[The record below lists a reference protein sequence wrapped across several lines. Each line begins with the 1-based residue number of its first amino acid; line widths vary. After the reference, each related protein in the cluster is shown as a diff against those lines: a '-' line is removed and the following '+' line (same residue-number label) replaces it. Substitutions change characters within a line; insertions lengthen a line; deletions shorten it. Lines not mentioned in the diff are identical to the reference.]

1 MLNRVILWSL
11 HNRVVVLVLT
21 GILFAYGIFAAKTAP
36 LDVFPEFAPPQ
47 VVIQT
52 EAPGLSPDEVEA
64 LVTIPLEQ
72 EINGTSNVVS
82 VRSSSAVGL
91 SVITVVFTDQT
102 NVITARQLIAEKLSL
117 AASRLPQ
124 GVGSPEMAPITS
136 SSSTI
141 LMIGLTSK
149 SLPPMELRT
158 IADWIIKPRL
168 LAVPGIA
175 KVVVYGGGVKQ
186 YQVLV
191 SPKKLRTYGI
201 TLQQVIE
208 AARRSNSMAGAG
220 FAFSPNQQLVIRGEG
235 RINSLEDLKNTL
247 VVSRDGV
254 PITLQQVAK
263 VQFGP
268 GLKVGEAT
276 INGEDGVILM
286 ISKQPWFNTL
296 SVTENLEKAL
306 EELEEAIP
314 QEVILYPALFRQ
326 ASFIETSIRNMTQA
340 LWQGGVLVAVVLF
353 LFLFNTRSALI
364 SLVAIPLSLLVAIII
379 LRLFGVTLNTMTLGG
394 LAIAIGEV
402 VDDAIIDVENIFR
415 RLRENRRAGYPRPS
429 LEVVLRASLEV
440 RNSVVYA
447 TFIVVLVFLPIFFL
461 SGIQG
466 KIFAPLG
473 YAYILS
479 ILASLLVAILVT
491 PALCLLLLP
500 EAAQKVEESFL
511 VRGLKRFY
519 RPIIGKVLQ
528 HPIRIIL
535 ASFLLFIGALSI
547 FPFLGGE
554 FLPEFNEGNF
564 IIHMAGLPGTSLEE
578 SVRMGKI
585 VAREL
590 LKNPAVASVGQQA
603 GRAELA
609 DDTWGPDYSELVV
622 ALKETELD
630 MEEILKDIRERLSRI
645 PGFYFNIM
653 QFLSERIDEVIS
665 GTTAQV
671 VVKVFGPDLSVL
683 REKVAEIQGVLA
695 GIPGV
700 ADLQAEQQV
709 DVPEIKI
716 KFNRDMAA
724 RYGLSVGELVD
735 IVTAIFRGVHVSQV
749 YEGQRVY
756 DLVVRYEDTTGFNLD
771 EIQDT
776 WIDTPSGF
784 KIPLRKVAEISV
796 ENGPNTINRENVS
809 RRMLVQCNVTGRDVV
824 GFVNEVKQK
833 VREKVRFPTGYYV
846 EYSGQFES
854 QEQAKRE
861 ILLLGI
867 VSAVGIFL
875 LLYMSF
881 RSLGLSLLIMT
892 NLPLALIGGIVAA
905 FLSGGI
911 LSVGSMIG
919 FVTLFGI
926 TTRNGIMLISHYHHL
941 LAEEGMSFGKE
952 LIIRGAMERLSPI
965 LMTALVTGLG
975 LLPIAISVGEPGR
988 ELEQPMAV
996 IILGGLV
1003 TSTLLNMIVIPAL
1016 YFKFGERT
1024 SRSLQREQVSRS
1036 VQPVY

>member
-1 MLNRVILWSL
+1 MLNSIIRWSL
-11 HNRVVVLVLT
+11 HNRLVVLILAGVLF
-21 GILFAYGIFAAKTAP
+21 GYGWFAAKTAP

-47 VVIQT
+47 VVLQT

-64 LVTIPLEQ
+64 LVTTPLEQ
-72 EINGTSNVVS
+72 EINGTSHVVS
-82 VRSSSAVGL
+82 VRSSSAAGL
-91 SVITVVFTDQT
+91 SVITVVFTDHT
-102 NVITARQLIAEKLSL
+102 DVFTARQLISEKLSL
-117 AASRLPQ
+117 VASRLPQ

-141 LMIGLTSK
+141 LMIGLTSA

-158 IADWIIKPRL
+158 IADWTIKPRL

-175 KVVVYGGGVKQ
+175 KVVIYGGGVKQ

-191 SPKKLRTYGI
+191 SPRKLRHYGI
-201 TLQQVIE
+201 TLQEVVE
-208 AARRSNSMAGAG
+208 ATRKSNSLAGAG
-220 FAFSPNQQLVIRGEG
+220 FSYSPNQQLIIRGDG
-235 RINSLEDLKNTL
+235 RIYSLEDLKNTL
-247 VVSRDGV
+247 ITTKNGF
-254 PITLQQVAK
+254 PITLQQVAT

-268 GLKVGEAT
+268 GPRVGEAT
-276 INGEDGVILM
+276 INGDDGVILM

-296 SVTENLEKAL
+296 SVTEDLERAI
-306 EELEEAIP
+306 EELKGALPPGLTI
-314 QEVILYPALFRQ
+314 YPALFRQ
-326 ASFIETSIRNMTQA
+326 ASFIETSIRNMRQA
-340 LWQGGVLVAVVLF
+340 LWEGGILVAVVLF

-364 SLVAIPLSLLVAIII
+364 SLIAIPLSLLIAILI
-379 LRLFGVTLNTMTLGG
+379 LRLLGATLNTMILGG

-415 RLRENRRAGYPRPS
+415 RLRENRRSVRPKPD
-429 LEVVLRASLEV
+429 LEVVLEASMEV
-440 RNSVVYA
+440 RSSVVYA

-479 ILASLLVAILVT
+479 ILASLLVAILIT
-491 PALCLLLLP
+491 PALCYLLLP
-500 EAAQKVEESFL
+500 GAAQKVEESFL
-511 VRGLKRFY
+511 VKGLKRRY
-519 RPIIGKVLQ
+519 QPVIQ
-528 HPIRIIL
+528 
-535 ASFLLFIGALSI
+535 GALRHPLRVIVLSVLLLI
-547 FPFLGGE
+547 IALAAFPFLGGE

-578 SVRMGKI
+578 SVRMGKM
-585 VAREL
+585 VTREL
-590 LKNPAVASVGQQA
+590 LKNPAIASVGQQA

-622 ALKETELD
+622 ALKETDQDLD
-630 MEEILKDIRERLSRI
+630 EVLEDIREKLSRI

-671 VVKVFGPDLSVL
+671 VIKVFGPDLSVL
-683 REKVAEIQGVLA
+683 RAKVTEIQAVLA
-695 GIPGV
+695 EVPGV
-700 ADLQAEQQV
+700 ADLQAEQQI

-716 KFNRDMAA
+716 KFNRDRAT
-724 RYGLSVGELVD
+724 RYGLSIGDLTD
-735 IVTAIFRGVHVSQV
+735 IITTAFRGTAVSQV

-756 DLVVRYEDTTGFNLD
+756 DIVVRYEDSTGFSLD
-771 EIQDT
+771 EIQNT
-776 WIDTPSGF
+776 WIDTPQGVQ
-784 KIPLRKVAEISV
+784 IPLQRVAEISL

-824 GFVNEVKQK
+824 GFVNEAKQRI
-833 VREKVRFPTGYYV
+833 REKVQFPTGYYP

-854 QEQAKRE
+854 QAQAQRE
-861 ILLLGI
+861 ILLLSV
-867 VSAVGIFL
+867 VSALGIFL
-875 LLYMSF
+875 LLFMAF
-881 RSLGLSLLIMT
+881 RSVGLSLLIMT

-905 FLSGGI
+905 FISGGV

-926 TTRNGIMLISHYHHL
+926 TTRNGIMLISHYDHL
-941 LAEEGMSFGKE
+941 VSQEGMPFGKE
-952 LIIRGAMERLSPI
+952 LIVRGAMERLSPI

-975 LLPIAISVGEPGR
+975 LLPIAVSVGEPGR

-1003 TSTLLNMIVIPAL
+1003 TSTLLNMIILPVL
-1016 YFKFGERT
+1016 YLKFGTRVHARET
-1024 SRSLQREQVSRS
+1024 SLQKFSLTRE
-1036 VQPVY
+1036 